1 MCSEGIHLYFCL
13 WGVAPVKILLRRSKP
28 LPSFLFCKNIVT
40 VRAKRIELIVS
51 INLSGKYLLV
61 VLLSEKH
68 FNINFC
74 PCLEESRQVELKVDQ
89 RPTLL
94 LFHFSSLL
102 NAENPPNPK
111 VKRGLLLISSHPQH
125 PVFGPL
131 LTRNRN
137 LPVSPRELLPY
148 SHLVQ
153 PMLYSPIR
161 FIDLALPASPAPNS
175 SSTDSST
182 PPLHRPAPP
191 PHSPKKTSS

>member
-111 VKRGLLLISSHPQH
+111 VKERAALDLLPSSASCVCPPTHAKPQS
-125 PVFGPL
+125 
-131 LTRNRN
+131 TCI
-137 LPVSPRELLPY
+137 SPR
-148 SHLVQ
+148 
-153 PMLYSPIR
+153 
-161 FIDLALPASPAPNS
+161 
-175 SSTDSST
+175 T
-182 PPLHRPAPP
+182 PPLLPPGPAHVVQPHQIHRSRLTGQPGTQLLFNGQLHTA
-191 PHSPKKTSS
+191 TT